1 MSTTIFPAK
10 WFGRVIIFSQW
21 PSFSTNIWTYP
32 PTFHYFR
39 FSNFCFCVMSCVSAE
54 ACYKATHSKW
64 ISRVRWIYV
73 SIPAFKIE
81 TESRMKLDHNWSWQ
95 LMSLNKSQ
103 LWKMRLFC
111 NKKNVT
117 FSGSYEL
124 ETTSDKSNSCS
135 CFVQVSPSSISL
147 EIFAH
152 QATLQIM
159 KKVHQKT
166 NFCQYLQEG
175 ARSSSREGFFLKQ
188 TLVGWG
194 GGGAFSHKGNV
205 ALPGL

>member
-1 MSTTIFPAK
+1 
-10 WFGRVIIFSQW
+10 
-21 PSFSTNIWTYP
+21 
-32 PTFHYFR
+32 
-39 FSNFCFCVMSCVSAE
+39 MSCVPAE

-64 ISRVRWIYV
+64 ISRVRRIYV
-73 SIPAFKIE
+73 SIPLFKIE
-81 TESRMKLDHNWSWQ
+81 TGSRMKLDHNWSWQ

-117 FSGSYEL
+117 FSGSHEL

-135 CFVQVSPSSISL
+135 RIVQVSASSISSK
-147 EIFAH
+147 ICAH
-152 QATLQIM
+152 YATLQIM

-194 GGGAFSHKGNV
+194 GWLYPKKGFGSPGSLILTGVFELFLLLYDYKFKYFMLEICFSLGNK
-205 ALPGL
+205 